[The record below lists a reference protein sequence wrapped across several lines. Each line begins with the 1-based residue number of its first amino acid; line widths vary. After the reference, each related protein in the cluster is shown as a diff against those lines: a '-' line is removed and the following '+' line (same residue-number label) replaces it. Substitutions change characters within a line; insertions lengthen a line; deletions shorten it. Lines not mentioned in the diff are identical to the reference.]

1 MRLLPAAAALALGA
15 CANPKLL
22 RLENELLKN
31 QNAELTARLE
41 SCQQE
46 APPPDFATE
55 VTMEVVGSYF
65 ARVGFSGIEV
75 TPNGVLT
82 VPVSGRNTEFRV
94 NAQLFE
100 KEKVLFIAV
109 SDYLRIEDATTSS
122 AMVLLLTQ
130 LASMNYELL
139 LGKFQLNPR
148 SGEISLSVE
157 LNLDDGLGF
166 RTFNAVADHLVRTA
180 DARYPELLRA
190 AQGTGL

>member
-1 MRLLPAAAALALGA
+1 MAA

-22 RLENELLKN
+22 KLENELLKN
-31 QNAELTARLE
+31 QNAELSARLE
-41 SCQQE
+41 TCEQD

-55 VTMEVVGSYF
+55 VTLDVVASY
-65 ARVGFSGIEV
+65 AERAGFRGFEV
-75 TPNGVLT
+75 TPQGVLT
-82 VPVSGRNTEFRV
+82 VPISGKNTSFRV

-130 LASMNYELL
+130 LASLNYELL
-139 LGKFQLNPR
+139 LGKFQLNPS

-166 RTFNAVADHLVRTA
+166 RTFGAVADHLVRTA